1 MRLKNMMRL
10 LVLCTLCAILHVN
23 ARPLVF
29 APLPLENTQKAFETF
44 SPMVTHLENALQE
57 SITFRYEKRYDD
69 IITLFASNKID
80 IAYFGPL
87 PFSVLAKQSP
97 FAKPLVTFHEQD
109 GSPGYRCVL
118 VKFAT
123 TQINTQDPK
132 TLKVALTQPLST
144 CGYTKTKVLLE
155 QKFGLSLDELS
166 YRYLERHDAVALNV
180 VRGEFDLGGIKESI
194 AKEHASLGIDIV
206 ATSPLL
212 PGFTLVVNTRTLTPE
227 QIETIKKTLLSTPKE
242 IYTTWG
248 KEISYGMSEAHYE
261 LFDTIEPSNPVFY
274 IPTQGNF

>member
-1 MRLKNMMRL
+1 MMRL

-57 SITFRYEKRYDD
+57 SITFRYETRYDD

-109 GSPGYRCVL
+109 GSHGYRCVL

-144 CGYTKTKVLLE
+144 CDYTKTKVLLE